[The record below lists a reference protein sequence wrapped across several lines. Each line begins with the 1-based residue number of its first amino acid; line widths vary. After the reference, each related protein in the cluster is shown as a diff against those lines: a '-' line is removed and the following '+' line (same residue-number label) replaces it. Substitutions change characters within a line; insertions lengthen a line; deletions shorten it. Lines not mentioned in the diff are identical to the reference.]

1 MPADSLQE
9 QLVKYLTDVHSTEQ
23 NAVSTLSAG
32 ADSVDNPELAA
43 AFRTHLTETK
53 EHERLIQGRLTAHG
67 AGPSRLKDVAQKG
80 VAAMTGAVANDA
92 PDTAG
97 KMAIHAYAFEHL
109 EIASYRMLRQVAER
123 AGDQETVQVA
133 DRILEQEK
141 AAAHTLSDL
150 LERVADHDLQ
160 QMGLAA

>member
-23 NAVSTLSAG
+23 NAITTLRAG
-32 ADSVDNPELAA
+32 ADSVDDPELASV
-43 AFRTHLTETK
+43 FREHLAETE
-53 EHERLIQGRLTAHG
+53 EHERLVKQRLQALD
-67 AGPSRLKDVAQKG
+67 AGPSMLKDVAQKG
-80 VAAMTGAVANDA
+80 IATITGTVANAA

-97 KMAIHAYAFEHL
+97 KMAIQAFAFEHL

-123 AGDQETVQVA
+123 AGDHETVRVADQILAQET
-133 DRILEQEK
+133 
-141 AAAHTLSDL
+141 AAAEKLSAL
-150 LERVADHDLQ
+150 LERVADHDLA